1 MRISDWSSD
10 VCSSDLPVLAP
21 VMPQIVPR
29 IAAME
34 LAQVDQARQR
44 RRIGGHRARRQ
55 KGRGLLIF
63 AERRYLVE
71 GQIKRLNAF
80 TIEPPAFR
88 SSTSAAQRIAGPL
101 RRMCAEQR
109 ASGRQIPKDHPEK
122 PRSEEHTSELQ
133 SLMRIPYAVFCLT

>member
-10 VCSSDLPVLAP
+10 VCSSDLFDVQVEFQVPPVLAP

-71 GQIKRLNAF
+71 GQIQRLNAF

-101 RRMCAEQR
+101 R
-109 ASGRQIPKDHPEK
+109 
-122 PRSEEHTSELQ
+122 SEEHTSE
-133 SLMRIPYAVFCLT
+133 